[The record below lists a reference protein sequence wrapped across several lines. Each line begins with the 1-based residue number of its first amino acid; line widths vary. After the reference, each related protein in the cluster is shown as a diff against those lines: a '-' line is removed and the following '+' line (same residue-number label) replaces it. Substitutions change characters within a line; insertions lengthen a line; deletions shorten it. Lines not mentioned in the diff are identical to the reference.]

1 MRTLSLF
8 STALRIPYPYISH
21 AHNSFGNVTSLETWF
36 LTLSGH
42 MAFHKQPRRP
52 GEISSLKLEDENSKK
67 AEPTLMLARPLI
79 ELYYLF
85 DGNRCSNNGLTD
97 LFSWIRLIA
106 SPINSLT
113 LI

>member
-8 STALRIPYPYISH
+8 STALRITYPYISQ
-21 AHNSFGNVTSLETWF
+21 AHNGFGNVTRLETW
-36 LTLSGH
+36 LALSGH

-52 GEISSLKLEDENSKK
+52 EEISLLKLEDENSKK
-67 AEPTLMLARPLI
+67 AEPTLMLTRPII
-79 ELYYLF
+79 ELVYLF
-85 DGNRCSNNGLTD
+85 DGNFFSNSGLTD